1 VNLGSIQGQFTLGTA
16 DSYAPIVQ
24 GQVADALRQRGYVVR
39 SASTFWGTLW
49 DQQAPF
55 HMTVKV
61 YERYTSVYPQTK
73 NRMTMIDF
81 RPGLQ
86 QKGKPKPIWEGLVSM
101 RSRYPNPDFRTVV
114 TGKRSSDF
122 GIRNPEAEL
131 MMYRDARAPLAKQL
145 ANQLEILPENR
156 TPLTPAPALTG
167 SP

>member
-1 VNLGSIQGQFTLGTA
+1 
-16 DSYAPIVQ
+16 
-24 GQVADALRQRGYVVR
+24 
-39 SASTFWGTLW
+39 
-49 DQQAPF
+49 
-55 HMTVKV
+55 MTVKV

-86 QKGKPKPIWEGLVSM
+86 QKGKPNAIWEGLVSM